1 MVSAK
6 MVSAPS
12 AWQGFAVVEAEPAKG
27 YPAQGAGGRGPAAAP
42 PPWTPD
48 SGAPLPPVVP
58 PQHPDLGSTGC
69 EDAGLEV
76 LKRPVPVIPGS
87 EEDWN
92 VDKCWPGRKCEN
104 ITCRR
109 FHSDAERRCARYA
122 RGCCEQSPP
131 CPDGLHVRVS
141 SVTKVFT
148 VNLESSA
155 DAMRRLRWL
164 EVQPLEERAQ
174 YVRMVVYGFAL
185 VRVQL
190 LQRLLESM
198 PLLHEV
204 MLPDR
209 MPDATLCVF
218 LCDIVEKCAKSNPR
232 LRDVI
237 FRNNKVEFLW

>member
-1 MVSAK
+1 
-6 MVSAPS
+6 
-12 AWQGFAVVEAEPAKG
+12 
-27 YPAQGAGGRGPAAAP
+27 
-42 PPWTPD
+42 
-48 SGAPLPPVVP
+48 
-58 PQHPDLGSTGC
+58 
-69 EDAGLEV
+69 
-76 LKRPVPVIPGS
+76 
-87 EEDWN
+87 
-92 VDKCWPGRKCEN
+92 
-104 ITCRR
+104 
-109 FHSDAERRCARYA
+109 
-122 RGCCEQSPP
+122 
-131 CPDGLHVRVS
+131 VRVS